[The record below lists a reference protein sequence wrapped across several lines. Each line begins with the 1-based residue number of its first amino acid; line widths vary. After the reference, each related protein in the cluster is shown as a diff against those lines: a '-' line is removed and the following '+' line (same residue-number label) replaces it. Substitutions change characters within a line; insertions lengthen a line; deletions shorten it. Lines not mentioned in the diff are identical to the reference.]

1 MPVFKLT
8 DKIAFPDPT
17 QADADG
23 LLAVDGDL
31 KPERLLLAY
40 SLGIFPWYSEDS
52 RIMWWSPNPRYI
64 VEPKNLMRSKSLERT
79 LRKRQFICQFDTNFE
94 AVIRACAQTNRKE
107 EDGTWITEEMIEAYI
122 RLHRLGF
129 AHSVEAYFEGKLVG
143 GLYGV
148 SLGKVFFGESMFFK
162 KRDASKVALSY
173 LCSQAEIWNFH
184 FIDAQVK
191 TDHLISLGAIEI
203 EREEFL
209 FRLNKALEY
218 PSCKGKWTVENKN
231 KDTNK

>member
-64 VEPKNLMRSKSLERT
+64 VEPKNLKRSKSLERT
-79 LRKRQFICQFDTNFE
+79 LRKNQFICQFDTNFE
-94 AVIRACAQTNRKE
+94 AVIRACAHTNRKE

-203 EREEFL
+203 ERKEFL